1 MSYVEF
7 TGKTVKEAVKNA
19 CEELNVEEALLDI
32 EVLEESTKGFL
43 GIVGQRDARIRV
55 RRRDILKEVM
65 EAEDSENEEEQ
76 PDVLSRLVK
85 MESSGEKVRAREEHP
100 EEMPEP
106 ETPEQAALRNQAKEI
121 LAQLLEKM
129 FVPARVETQTLNGA
143 IYLDIKGDGSGLLIG
158 KNGQTLNAL
167 QFIVNKIVNKS
178 APAGEKVEI
187 IVDTENYRRRKT
199 EKLKEKALKLC
210 AKAKNTLKPA
220 VSDPMPA
227 GERRI
232 IHLILADDRDVY
244 TKSYGEEPRRRII
257 VYPRRGAVNKRR
269 AR

>member
-7 TGKTVKEAVKNA
+7 TGRTLKEAVKNA
-19 CEELNVEEALLDI
+19 CEELKVEEGLLDI
-32 EVLEESTKGFL
+32 EVMEESTKGFL
-43 GIVGQRDARIRV
+43 GIVGQRNARIRV

-65 EAEDSENEEEQ
+65 EADDFENDEEQ
-76 PDVLSRLVK
+76 PDVLGRLVK
-85 MESSGEKVRAREEHP
+85 LEPAGEKVRAGEEFS
-100 EEMPEP
+100 EEIPEP
-106 ETPEQAALRNQAKEI
+106 ETPEQAALRDQAKEI

-129 FVPARVETQTLNGA
+129 SVPAQVETRILHGA
-143 IYLDIKGDGSGLLIG
+143 IYLDIRGDGSGLLIG

-167 QFIVNKIVNKS
+167 QFIVNKMVNKS
-178 APAGEKVEI
+178 ALAGEKVEI

-199 EKLKEKALKLC
+199 EKLKEKAMKLC
-210 AKAKNTLKPA
+210 AKAKNSLKPA

-232 IHLILADDRDVY
+232 IHLILAEDRDVY

-269 AR
+269 GR